1 MAISAFNSEV
11 FDKRLE
17 RIENKLDGLSE
28 AVINLARIDEKLT
41 ATIGE
46 LSMLR
51 KQVTANDT
59 RIGSIE
65 KWCAATQPLLNSID
79 KLSAHTSKLDDSNT
93 ILIFKS
99 KVIERIFFFFI
110 GVLGTIVAALIL
122 RVI

>member
-1 MAISAFNSEV
+1 MAISAFNPEV

-51 KQVTANDT
+51 KQVIANDT
-59 RIGSIE
+59 RIDSIE

-79 KLSAHTSKLDDSNT
+79 KLSAHTSKLNDSNT

-99 KVIERIFFFFI
+99 KVIERIFFFLI

>member
-59 RIGSIE
+59 RIDSIE
-65 KWCAATQPLLNSID
+65 KWCAATQPLLNSIY
-79 KLSAHTSKLDDSNT
+79 KLSAHTSKLNDSNT

-99 KVIERIFFFFI
+99 KVIERIFFFLI